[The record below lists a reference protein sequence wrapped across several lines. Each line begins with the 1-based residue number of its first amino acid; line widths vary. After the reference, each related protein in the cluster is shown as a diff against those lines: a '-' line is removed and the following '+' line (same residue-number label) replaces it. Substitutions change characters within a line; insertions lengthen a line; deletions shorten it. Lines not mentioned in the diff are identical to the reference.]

1 MDFKKDQKLSNPT
14 IEEDDTGIEI
24 EIDIGDDNESSDVKN
39 FSFRNFL
46 QNRKMKHDER
56 FLTDSASPTANDD
69 LKRRKI
75 E

>member
-46 QNRKMKHDER
+46 
-56 FLTDSASPTANDD
+56 
-69 LKRRKI
+69 
-75 E
+75 